1 MSSDR
6 LIPLSKR
13 PGASSSPAS
22 SSPAPSSPAPPSLAP
37 SLAAAV
43 AALPDGAPRVYLET
57 YGCQMNVAD
66 SDLITTQLLEA
77 GYRRTHEA
85 KEADVVIV
93 NTCAVREKA
102 EERVVARASE
112 LLSLRRARP
121 ALVVGIVGCMAEH
134 LRERLLD
141 KAPGV
146 DIVAGPDSYR
156 RLVDL
161 VGTARLQRAPRRAP
175 ALAAHLADD
184 VREADDA
191 DHANDGASSA
201 DADVGDTDE
210 AALAPA
216 PVAAVP
222 SGPLLDVQLDKRET
236 YEGMSVGAGGDG
248 ISGMVTIQ
256 RGCDKFCTFCVVPFT
271 RGRERGA
278 SPREI
283 LRQVRDLVA
292 AGYKEVTLLGQTV
305 NSYAWEDVTFADL
318 LRTVA
323 SVPGLERVRFTSP
336 YPVDFTDDVIAA
348 MAAEPKLCKYVHLP
362 LQSGSDVVLARM
374 RRGYTVDDYRDIVAR
389 LRAAMPDISFSTDI
403 LSGFC
408 GETEEDHQATL
419 ALMREIGFD
428 SAFMFAYSERDV
440 TYAAKKLSDD
450 VTPAIKKR
458 RLAEI
463 VALQELISAEKFTAM
478 IGRSAHVLV
487 HGPSKRDPLQLVG
500 RTDGF
505 KSVILPRGVGA
516 LGEVVEVKIA
526 RATMA
531 TLFAE
536 GT

>member
-6 LIPLSKR
+6 LIPLSSLRGK
-13 PGASSSPAS
+13 PA
-22 SSPAPSSPAPPSLAP
+22 APPRTASAADAGSL
-37 SLAAAV
+37 V
-43 AALPDGAPRVYLET
+43 DGRPRVYLET

-77 GYRRTHEA
+77 GYRRTQEA
-85 KEADVVIV
+85 KEADVVLV

-112 LLSLRRARP
+112 LLALRRSRP
-121 ALVVGIVGCMAEH
+121 EMVVGIVGCMAEH

-146 DIVAGPDSYR
+146 DVVAGPDSYR
-156 RLVDL
+156 RLVEL
-161 VGTARLQRAPRRAP
+161 VAKARQQRLPVSRPFVEDETNGDAPDAP
-175 ALAAHLADD
+175 
-184 VREADDA
+184 
-191 DHANDGASSA
+191 S
-201 DADVGDTDE
+201 
-210 AALAPA
+210 PA
-216 PVAAVP
+216 AAV
-222 SGPLLDVQLDKRET
+222 GPLLDVVLDKRET
-236 YEGMSVGAGGDG
+236 YEGLSVAAGGDG

-278 SPREI
+278 APREI

-305 NSYAWEDVTFADL
+305 NSYRWEDVTFADL
-318 LRTVA
+318 LRAVA
-323 SVPGLERVRFTSP
+323 QVEGLERIRFTSP

-348 MAAEPKLCKYVHLP
+348 MASEPKVCKYVHLP
-362 LQSGSDVVLARM
+362 VQSGSDAVLARM
-374 RRGYTVDDYRDIVAR
+374 RRGYTVDDYRGIVAR
-389 LRAAMPDISFSTDI
+389 LRAAMPELAFSTDI

-440 TYAAKKLSDD
+440 TYAAKKLPDD
-450 VTPAIKKR
+450 VTPEIKKR

-463 VALQELISAEKFTAM
+463 VALQERISAEKFTAM
-478 IGRSAHVLV
+478 IGRSEHVLV
-487 HGPSKRDPLQLVG
+487 HGPSKRDPAQLIG

-505 KSVILPRGVGA
+505 KSVILPRGVGE
-516 LGEVVEVKIA
+516 LGKVVEVKIA

-536 GT
+536 GA